1 MIAAGERTG
10 SVRPAK
16 LFSSQPPHP
25 MSQILPLSMS
35 EADIGVHC
43 TPGAKHWRFRPRG
56 ESGLTGPARA
66 LPRTLGARR
75 SLGRPAAGR
84 RSHLGGVLFA
94 G

>member
-35 EADIGVHC
+35 EADIDQVID
-43 TPGAKHWRFRPRG
+43 
-56 ESGLTGPARA
+56 GLCVREKA
-66 LPRTLGARR
+66 
-75 SLGRPAAGR
+75 SEC
-84 RSHLGGVLFA
+84 GGKLNDE
-94 G
+94 